1 MFPCG
6 CWTEGWEW
14 CFHELKIHLKPWK
27 SACGAPIPAPSGLQ
41 HARLKKCTGKKII
54 VWGIRLIFIFEEK
67 LCGEFYSCDYFTS
80 ACIRKVFQQCQ
91 NTYKLKISIHV
102 NELGLQFRS
111 KFVSIERRLLFY
123 RTLLTKALYKPPC
136 TRIWNKIVSHKTT
149 KQSKTFS
156 ESNNTRKHTT
166 IFIHFLE
173 FLSHYIS
180 DDIRA
185 LYAFDSLCHESCHE
199 YCTLGKVKSW
209 GNCK

>member
-123 RTLLTKALYKPPC
+123 RTLLTKALYKPKHSQKVITQGNTPLFLF
-136 TRIWNKIVSHKTT
+136 IFWNFCPIILVMISERFMHLIPYVMSHVMSTVLWGKLKVEETAN
-149 KQSKTFS
+149 SA
-156 ESNNTRKHTT
+156 
-166 IFIHFLE
+166 
-173 FLSHYIS
+173 LS
-180 DDIRA
+180 A
-185 LYAFDSLCHESCHE
+185 
-199 YCTLGKVKSW
+199 
-209 GNCK
+209 